1 MKKDL
6 SQNSSVDLLS
16 EILTVKKLKLNYKK
30 NKEQDQTEHLD
41 HCAEAFKFSECKNDY
56 WNPPEQSLLYA
67 TPLWYQSSPEQK
79 LRLNQLYWVAYYSQ
93 IISAEIATIF
103 LNQTAAAGLYAL
115 EDFRLVCETLD
126 FESIQERV
134 HIDAFKK
141 VSEEIEAE
149 LFQKRLFSYSMR
161 PYFSETMV
169 FQNTNAIKQFWK
181 RLQIQYYSMLS
192 SGNAFIASQY
202 LTVRGLRTLNGK
214 MIQHKLSKFS
224 IDDGIALD
232 KQPIPSQISYHHFLD
247 ESFHF
252 NSSNIIGSEVI
263 KALNKPTKFESMVAN
278 MGIQGSLKDHSQ
290 FSIAV
295 NGIFW
300 YDPAIFNTVLEL
312 LMSPIFG
319 MNKQEALQMIE
330 LCFCNENE
338 AIHLSHKT
346 HQTTKESY
354 KSYLENLEYVNKE
367 NKVGGAMRFTSIEK
381 YLKTNERE
389 FQKFKKKAG

>member
-1 MKKDL
+1 MNKNL

-16 EILTVKKLKLNYKK
+16 DLLTVKKLKFNYKK
-30 NKEQDQTEHLD
+30 NREQDQTDNLD
-41 HCAEAFKFSECKNDY
+41 ACASEFKYADCKTQY

-67 TPLWYQSSPEQK
+67 TPLWNQSTESQRI
-79 LRLNQLYWVAYYSQ
+79 LLNQLYWVAYYSQ

-103 LNQTAAAGLYAL
+103 LNQTAAAGMYAL

-141 VSEEIEAE
+141 VSEAVEEE
-149 LFQKRLFSYSMR
+149 LFGERLFSYSMR
-161 PYFSETMV
+161 PFFNETMV
-169 FQNTNAIKQFWK
+169 FQKTNVIKTFWK
-181 RLQIQYYSMLS
+181 RLQLQSYTVLS

-224 IDDGIALD
+224 LEDHIDLE
-232 KQPIPSQISYHHFLD
+232 KQPIPSRISYHHFLD

-252 NSSNIIGSEVI
+252 NSSHLIGSEIV
-263 KALNKPTKFESMVAN
+263 KSLKTPTKFESLVAN
-278 MGIQGSLKDHSQ
+278 MGIAGSLRDHSN

-300 YDPAIFNTVLEL
+300 YDPAIYKTIFQL
-312 LMSPIFG
+312 LTSDLFKMD
-319 MNKQEALQMIE
+319 KKEALHMIE
-330 LCFCNENE
+330 MCFCKENE
-338 AIHLSHKT
+338 AIHLSYKT
-346 HQTTKESY
+346 HQTAKESY
-354 KSYLENLEYVNKE
+354 INYLDSLNYVSKE
-367 NKVGGAMRFTSIEK
+367 NKLGGQMRYTTIEK
-381 YLKTNERE
+381 YLLEN
-389 FQKFKKKAG
+389 QANFKQFKRKAA